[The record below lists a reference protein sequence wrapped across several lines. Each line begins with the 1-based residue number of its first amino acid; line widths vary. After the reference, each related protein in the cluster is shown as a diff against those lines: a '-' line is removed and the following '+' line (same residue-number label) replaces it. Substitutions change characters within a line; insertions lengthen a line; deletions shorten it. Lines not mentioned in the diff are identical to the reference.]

1 MKILNWLFSPLNPR
15 FSPVNNILMLLD
27 SYVKG
32 NKHFTLFLLSIKIYG
47 SHKLS
52 QICKNIHGK
61 KYSHYNHKIRGILF

>member
-15 FSPVNNILMLLD
+15 FSPVNNILMLPD

-47 SHKLS
+47 SHKLFS
-52 QICKNIHGK
+52 D
-61 KYSHYNHKIRGILF
+61 L

>member
-47 SHKLS
+47 SHKLFS
-52 QICKNIHGK
+52 D
-61 KYSHYNHKIRGILF
+61 L